1 LGGNQ
6 VVAPITAPINICG
19 NAVAVL
25 GDAAAG
31 CLGGSHAG
39 GPGRSAAVA
48 MPTAGRAG
56 RTALLPEIPV
66 LPGARGAAHRGRG
79 TGLNAGRGS
88 ELNTGREVAQHP
100 GRKAGAPGAVTSA
113 PAGVTSAPGEVTS
126 APAGVTSAPVGRT
139 LPVGDLGLMSAARPA
154 GVAGM
159 NSGALAALLVG
170 AMAALSATLF
180 AATRRFRLGRAG
192 R

>member
-1 LGGNQ
+1 GSGAGGAGGNVTSGRGSVLGGNQ
-6 VVAPITAPINICG
+6 VVAPITAPVNICG

-39 GPGRSAAVA
+39 GPGHSGASA
-48 MPTAGRAG
+48 MPTAARAG

-66 LPGARGAAHRGRG
+66 LPGTRGAAQRSGRG
-79 TGLNAGRGS
+79 SGQSAGRESGLNAGRG
-88 ELNTGREVAQHP
+88 VAQHP
-100 GRKAGAPGAVTSA
+100 GRQVGAPGAVTSA
-113 PAGVTSAPGEVTS
+113 P
-126 APAGVTSAPVGRT
+126 VGRA
-139 LPVGDLGLMSAARPA
+139 LPAGDLGLMSAARPA

-170 AMAALSATLF
+170 AMAALSATLL
-180 AATRRFRLGRAG
+180 AATRRFRLGRK
-192 R
+192 